1 VDQINMVEGFLPPSS
16 VVKSFKVPFY
26 CESCDKDMTSTFVLG
41 REYDYDKASGKLI
54 LRIPDNTCDQ
64 AACEMEVDVVEQK
77 YFRFLNKA

>member
-1 VDQINMVEGFLPPSS
+1 MVDGFLPPGS
-16 VVKSFKVPFY
+16 VVKSFQSPLFIVRV
-26 CESCDKDMTSTFVLG
+26 CDKDITSTFVLG